1 MKTQIKN
8 RQSNFELL
16 RIVSMFMIVLH
27 HAVIHGVM
35 QSIKGVTF
43 SSLWL
48 SGSSINKFFTWL
60 YFPGGEVGVALFF
73 MLTGYFLINSKEI
86 RLFKVIMQTVFYG
99 WMTSFVYLFVIF
111 LVKYDVIPYPYPFF
125 SQTDIKNGFLYNI
138 FSPLRSGQFWFV
150 TSYILLLCFTPIYNV
165 FLNKLNKKGYTIFLL
180 LFWFFGLVYSTY
192 FNIALGVTK
201 ALFFY
206 AFGTYIKKYSTKIK
220 SNSFKLLMLITSMI
234 VWFLYAANRF
244 YLMNTNSGGGIVM
257 KILNLEQAIIPS
269 CFCVIIIAYLLFIF
283 FMSIDFGCN
292 KFVNT
297 LAATTFGVYLIHEG
311 FFTRGLIWDFII
323 GVYSKLYHSNL
334 FGLYIFIGSII
345 VFSVCSFLDYLR
357 LKIIE
362 PLVLRAK
369 DMVYIMIK
377 RRFFNEEQGE

>member
-27 HAVIHGVM
+27 HAVNHGVM

-99 WMTSFVYLFVIF
+99 WMTSFIYLFVIF

-244 YLMNTNSGGGIVM
+244 YLMNTNSGGGSYEDF
-257 KILNLEQAIIPS
+257 KFRTSHNS
-269 CFCVIIIAYLLFIF
+269 FLFL
-283 FMSIDFGCN
+283 CN
-292 KFVNT
+292 YNS
-297 LAATTFGVYLIHEG
+297 L
-311 FFTRGLIWDFII
+311 FT
-323 GVYSKLYHSNL
+323 V
-334 FGLYIFIGSII
+334 YIFHE
-345 VFSVCSFLDYLR
+345 Y
-357 LKIIE
+357 
-362 PLVLRAK
+362 
-369 DMVYIMIK
+369 
-377 RRFFNEEQGE
+377 